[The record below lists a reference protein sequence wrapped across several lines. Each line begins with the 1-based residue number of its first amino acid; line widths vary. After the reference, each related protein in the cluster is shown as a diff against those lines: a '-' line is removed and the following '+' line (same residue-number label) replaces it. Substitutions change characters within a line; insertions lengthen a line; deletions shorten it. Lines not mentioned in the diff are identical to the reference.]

1 MKASLIL
8 GEALAEINNNRNF
21 IGIEMDEKYY
31 KIAKKRCACDLPI
44 GAEQATLFN

>member
-1 MKASLIL
+1 MNLIL